1 MEAPEKCC
9 DNQFKVLSSG
19 DYILPPPLQASIDK
33 IVEKEGYISHKTINR
48 SITTS
53 GGNFMGELYEVDIKG
68 TTADGDK
75 ETNIF
80 IKNKIDDMQLPTIDV
95 AECYSLENFFY
106 GHLSKLYNDIQN
118 KYNIPIE
125 DRYNMVKSY
134 NAMNPNAII
143 LENLAKKGFTTV
155 HRMEVAPLKFAQL
168 SVQQLARF
176 HGLSWVLEKQQPE
189 YFEKKIRPLKLTL
202 QFNDD
207 YQKFLDNM
215 STYTDKCVDVEN
227 RLRLNNF
234 KPGVMEI
241 LKKNFY
247 ENSGSKC
254 CLCHGDYRAN
264 NILVKKDGDNI
275 TEVIP
280 VDYQLLYYGCPVLD
294 FIYFIFPCT
303 DQEFRRKHLD
313 DLKDLYYASL
323 RKFLKY
329 FNMDVESVY
338 PRREFET
345 EYKKRL
351 DFGLVFGL
359 MVTPLLFTNDDDVPD
374 FAKDDLQKLS
384 VTPDPKMDERI
395 RGLVDD
401 FQRWGIL

>member
-9 DNQFKVLSSG
+9 DTQIKVLSSG

-48 SITTS
+48 SISTS
-53 GGNFMGELYEVDIKG
+53 GGNFLGELYEVDIKG
-68 TTADGDK
+68 RTADGDK

-80 IKNKIDDMQLPTIDV
+80 IKNKMDDIQVTIIDV
-95 AECYSLENFFY
+95 TECYSMENFFY
-106 GHLSKLYNDIQN
+106 GHLSKLYYDIQN
-118 KYNIPIE
+118 KANIPIE
-125 DRYNMVKSY
+125 ERFNMVKSY
-134 NAMNPNAII
+134 DATNPNAII

-155 HRMEVAPLKFAQL
+155 HRMEVASLKFAQL

-176 HGLSWVLEKQQPE
+176 HGLSWVLEKLHPE
-189 YFEKKIRPLKLTL
+189 YFEKKIRPLKLTF

-207 YQKFLDNM
+207 YQKFIDNM
-215 STYTDKCVDVEN
+215 STYTDKCVDVQQKV
-227 RLRLNNF
+227 RLNKF
-234 KPGVMEI
+234 KPGVMDT
-241 LKKNFY
+241 LKKNYF
-247 ENSGSKC
+247 ENAGRRC

-264 NILVKKDGDNI
+264 NILVKKDGDSI
-275 TEVIP
+275 SEVIP
-280 VDYQLLYYGCPVLD
+280 VDYQLLYYGCPVMD

-313 DLKDLYYASL
+313 DLKDLYYESL

-329 FNMDVESVY
+329 FNMDVESLY

-351 DFGLVFGL
+351 DCGLAFGLL
-359 MVTPLLFTNDDDVPD
+359 ITPILFTEDDDVPD
-374 FAKDDLQKLS
+374 LAKGDLGTVS

-401 FQRWGIL
+401 FQKWGIL